1 MDFFYPFF
9 SGPGEQVVV
18 SGALLKGTS
27 GFKLATLRLPVQ
39 LLNQYATD
47 ASKLVVLT
55 NRNQTTTSSD
65 MTCVA
70 VLLHHNPRG
79 HIWFK
84 LAASRPTDNKEEV
97 KLHNFSFERLIEK
110 LFFNYLIILTSSSAC
125 FLVCTF

>member
-47 ASKLVVLT
+47 APASTLDNPEHCVCVLMFVV
-55 NRNQTTTSSD
+55 
-65 MTCVA
+65 M
-70 VLLHHNPRG
+70 
-79 HIWFK
+79 
-84 LAASRPTDNKEEV
+84 
-97 KLHNFSFERLIEK
+97 
-110 LFFNYLIILTSSSAC
+110 SA
-125 FLVCTF
+125 

>member
-1 MDFFYPFF
+1 MGHTHGAHTRGTQHSRSSTP
-9 SGPGEQVVV
+9 GAALPEQWCRGAAPGEQLGV
-18 SGALLKGTS
+18 SGALLNHARS
-27 GFKLATLRLPVQ
+27 GFELATLRLPVQ

-79 HIWFK
+79 HI
-84 LAASRPTDNKEEV
+84 
-97 KLHNFSFERLIEK
+97 
-110 LFFNYLIILTSSSAC
+110 
-125 FLVCTF
+125 